1 MPARCRPRIAV
12 LGAGSWG
19 TALAVLLA
27 HREVD
32 VVLWGRDAAL
42 IAQIERV
49 RENSRYLPG
58 LPLPPEITVGSAI
71 ADAVREADLVVVA
84 VPSHAFRAVLEE
96 LADHL
101 AAGCGVAWATKG
113 FDPGSGRL
121 LHEVAREILPSG
133 SPIAAITGPS
143 FAREVAEGKPGAVT
157 VHSPDP
163 AFAERVAALLHTG
176 WFRAYTGSDLIGAGL
191 GGAMKNVLAVAT
203 GVCDGMGLGANAR
216 AGLITR
222 GMAEMLKLNAALG
235 GRPETL
241 MGLAGLGDL
250 VLTCTGDLSRNR
262 RLGILLGQGVPLAE
276 ALARIGQV
284 VEGVQTARIIIR
296 HVERAG
302 LDLPITEH
310 VHRVLQG
317 ELTAEEGMRRL
328 LAREMRAEFD

>member
-27 HREVD
+27 RREAD

-96 LADHL
+96 FADHL

-296 HVERAG
+296 HIERAG
-302 LDLPITEH
+302 LELPITEH
-310 VHRVLQG
+310 VHRVLEG

>member
-1 MPARCRPRIAV
+1 MPAQRRPRIAV

-27 HREVD
+27 RREAD

-42 IAQIERV
+42 IAEIERV
-49 RENSRYLPG
+49 RENPRYLPG
-58 LPLPPEITVGSAI
+58 VALPPVIAVGSAI
-71 ADAVREADLVVVA
+71 ANAVREADLVVVV
-84 VPSHAFRAVLEE
+84 VPSHAFRAVLKE
-96 LADHL
+96 LAEHL
-101 AAGCGVAWATKG
+101 PASCGVAWATKG
-113 FDPGSGRL
+113 FDPESGRL
-121 LHEVAREILPSG
+121 LHEVAREILPG
-133 SPIAAITGPS
+133 GTPIAAITGPS

-284 VEGVQTARIIIR
+284 VEGVQTARIIVR